1 MLLVALIGGIYSFWL
16 SLNRSGDESFQF
28 ATLVAYMMTHDTYG
42 ALMMLL
48 AAGFG
53 GFAAWKVITR
63 TAHDPV
69 KTVLFSVPLVLFF
82 GGLGF
87 LLAKDVGKHAAD
99 VRAYTAG
106 EIVEERVVIMDM
118 ETYPGYYGDDGYE
131 YSFSDG
137 RTFYENHEGH
147 GFGSIVKGQAYIIRY
162 LPHTPKLLSIRK
174 AD

>member
-1 MLLVALIGGIYSFWL
+1 MLLVALAGELYSFWL
-16 SLNRSGDESFQF
+16 SLNRSGDESGQF
-28 ATLVAYMMTHDTYG
+28 ATLVAYMMSHDTYG
-42 ALMMLL
+42 TLMMLL

-53 GFAAWKVITR
+53 GFAAWKVITG
-63 TAHDPV
+63 TAYDPV

-87 LLAKDVGKHAAD
+87 LLAKDMGKHAAD
-99 VRAYTAG
+99 VRAYMAG
-106 EIVEERVVIMDM
+106 EIVEERVVITDL
-118 ETYPGYYGDDGYE
+118 EVYRGYYGDHGYE